1 MNNRQKL
8 FNDSMRTDL
17 RQLFRQKLL
26 ALNLRLAGANY
37 SVSFALEE
45 SQALFSH
52 VQHKSALR
60 LSNLFL
66 ERSVKQ

>member
-1 MNNRQKL
+1 MQRNSEQEKASLSFELSLKN
-8 FNDSMRTDL
+8 FHTFGN
-17 RQLFRQKLL
+17 F
-26 ALNLRLAGANY
+26 NLRLAGANY

-45 SQALFSH
+45 LQTVFSH
-52 VQHKSALR
+52 VRHKSALR

>member
-1 MNNRQKL
+1 MLEFWLIHSYRNA
-8 FNDSMRTDL
+8 T
-17 RQLFRQKLL
+17 FRGKQNLHTVVLILVNYVSSQKLL
-26 ALNLRLAGANY
+26 
-37 SVSFALEE
+37 VE
-45 SQALFSH
+45 QIFSH